1 MHDETWYNY
10 QAMKKNVN
18 NDISETTVMQS
29 LTDGEEYEKDDFD
42 TDEYDFEDDLNE
54 TSVLER
60 LTDPDLDEKISKED
74 RNPQK
79 NYAYREVLG
88 FLRDLAVSMAVILV
102 I

>member
-42 TDEYDFEDDLNE
+42 TDEYDFEDDLN
-54 TSVLER
+54 
-60 LTDPDLDEKISKED
+60 
-74 RNPQK
+74 
-79 NYAYREVLG
+79 
-88 FLRDLAVSMAVILV
+88 
-102 I
+102 